1 MMQLKRFQSRNY
13 SAIVYFM
20 IELQVKITSN

>member
-13 SAIVYFM
+13 NAIVYFM
-20 IELQVKITSN
+20 IELQVKIASS